1 VPSPLPIAEV
11 APEHG
16 RLPDS
21 VAEGADKRALGLYVH
36 VPFCEVRCGY
46 CDFNTYTADEVRGV
60 SRDSYPSQAMAEM
73 ELASGIMRNAGL
85 PPRPL
90 QTIFFG
96 GGTPTLLGPEPLLAM
111 LERARSTF
119 GVAPEAEITV
129 EANPDSVSANDLRA
143 LARGGV
149 TRVSFGVQSADP
161 DVLAVLE
168 RTHDPALVPEG
179 VAAAKDAGLKVS
191 VDVIYGSPGETVRQ
205 WESTLEYVVG
215 LDVEHVSAYAL
226 IVEPGTALAR
236 RIARGE
242 LESPDDDVHA
252 DMFLATDRRLT
263 EAGFAW
269 YETSNWSTARDRES
283 AHNWLYWN
291 SGDWWGIGPGAH
303 SHMGGVRWWNVK
315 HPAAYAERL
324 AQQRSPAFHREVL
337 TPSDI
342 ALERILLG
350 LRTREGIS
358 VEDVA
363 PEKSDVLDDALG
375 HGLLDAQALSSGR
388 ITLTQSGRL
397 LADHL
402 AARLS

>member
-1 VPSPLPIAEV
+1 
-11 APEHG
+11 
-16 RLPDS
+16 
-21 VAEGADKRALGLYVH
+21 
-36 VPFCEVRCGY
+36 
-46 CDFNTYTADEVRGV
+46 
-60 SRDSYPSQAMAEM
+60 
-73 ELASGIMRNAGL
+73 
-85 PPRPL
+85 
-90 QTIFFG
+90 
-96 GGTPTLLGPEPLLAM
+96 
-111 LERARSTF
+111 
-119 GVAPEAEITV
+119 
-129 EANPDSVSANDLRA
+129 
-143 LARGGV
+143 
-149 TRVSFGVQSADP
+149 VSFGVQSADP

-191 VDVIYGSPGETVRQ
+191 VDVIYGSPGETVQQ

-291 SGDWWGIGPGAH
+291 SSDWWGIGPGAH

-324 AQQRSPAFHREVL
+324 AQRRSPAFHREVL

-363 PEKSDVLDDALG
+363 PEKSAVLDDALE
-375 HGLLDAQALSSGR
+375 HGLLDAQALSLGR